1 MSARTRRPRAN
12 TAVSIACFLV
22 AAVILGGC
30 GSLLPSPGPAP
41 HLYTLTPKS
50 TFRDDLPAAAWQ
62 LVVEE
67 PTAAGGLATHSI
79 ALRTNPIEMQY
90 FASARWSERAPRMVQ
105 TLIVE
110 SFENTG
116 RIVAVGRET
125 IGLRSD
131 YNLKIEMREFQAEY
145 DTREQAPRV
154 RVRIN
159 AKIIA
164 QPRREIIASR
174 TFEQVVTAASTDIEA
189 VIYAFDEALG
199 QVLKGIVEWTLISP
213 GPG

>member
-1 MSARTRRPRAN
+1 MAMVLSA
-12 TAVSIACFLV
+12 
-22 AAVILGGC
+22 C

-50 TFRDDLPAAAWQ
+50 TFRDDLPTATWQ

-67 PTAAGGLATHSI
+67 PTAAGGLMTHNI
-79 ALRTNPIEMQY
+79 ALRMDPIELQY
-90 FASARWSERAPRMVQ
+90 FAAGRWTERAPRMVQ

-116 RIVAVGRET
+116 RIVAVGREAV
-125 IGLRSD
+125 GLRSD
-131 YNLKIEMREFQAEY
+131 YNLKTELREFQAEY
-145 DTREQAPRV
+145 VTPDQAPSVRV
-154 RVRIN
+154 RVN

-174 TFEQVVTAASTDIEA
+174 TFEASVPATSTAMEA
-189 VIYAFDEALG
+189 VIRAFDAALG
-199 QVLKGIVEWTLISP
+199 RVLKGIVEWALLTP
-213 GPG
+213 A